1 MYERIFD
8 LQAYAHFSDNRAKV
22 TEVAVTDN
30 SSIAVW
36 AVQPGQKVEVHLHP
50 GGQDTWVM
58 LKGTLTYYLG
68 NGQRQTLSVGQCALA
83 DQSQIHGAVNEGKED
98 AVFVS
103 IYSAPKIGYTKALP

>member
-1 MYERIFD
+1 MDERIFA
-8 LQAYAHFSDNRAKV
+8 LQAYARFSDLRAKV
-22 TEVAVTDN
+22 TEVVTTDN

-36 AVQPGQKVEVHLHP
+36 AVKPGQEVVVHLHP
-50 GGQDTWVM
+50 NGQDTWVM

-68 NGQRQTLSVGQCALA
+68 NSQRQTISAGECAIA
-83 DQSQIHGAVNEGKED
+83 DRSEIHGAVNDGTED

>member
-8 LQAYAHFSDNRAKV
+8 LQAYAHFSDQSAKV
-22 TEVAVTDN
+22 TEVVITDN

-36 AVQPGQKVEVHLHP
+36 AIQPGQKVEAHLHP
-50 GGQDTWVM
+50 SGQDTWVM

-68 NGQRQTLSVGQCALA
+68 NGERQTLSVGQCALA
-83 DQSQIHGAVNEGKED
+83 NQSQIHGAVNEGTEN

-103 IYSAPKIGYTKALP
+103 IYSAPKIGYAKALP

>member
-1 MYERIFD
+1 MDERIFA
-8 LQAYAHFSDNRAKV
+8 LQSYARFSNQRAKV
-22 TEVAVTDN
+22 TQVVATEN

-36 AVQPGQKVEVHLHP
+36 AVQPGQEVEPHIHP

-68 NGQRQTLSVGQCALA
+68 DGQRQILSVGQCAVA
-83 DQSQIHGAVNEGKED
+83 DQSQIHGAVNEGTED

-103 IYSAPKIGYTKALP
+103 IYSAPKIGYIKASP